1 MHLAHALQLLQPF
14 AQQRKAL
21 VVVPLKGVD
30 VLALLLREQPL
41 RLRAHVLLQR
51 RVAPDVRML
60 LPGGQLRAAVV
71 KGDPARQP
79 AFARQID
86 VEPRHGR
93 RGRVRREHRLTLA
106 HHRAFP
112 GRQNQP
118 RADLIKLLPV
128 KAHALRVRVRDLQQ
142 ARDARER
149 LAVRAGDRLRAEAVC
164 ARLAQHHV
172 AALHEQRRA
181 VALLRQ
187 LQRQGDVPARHLRPT
202 DGAVLPAHVRL
213 ASLQQ
218 AHGLIQR
225 RAREHQLA
233 AVSDRCVARKHH
245 NLTVQR
251 RIPRVQLLLAVGE
264 RQLPAVDGRL
274 PPGRAR
280 RQLGHAAHD
289 VRARPAD
296 FQPERD
302 HPARDAPQRGI
313 QVHALLG
320 GGAPSRRIH
329 AAPFQQRADHLP
341 AVARADGRRR
351 AAARRNHQ
359 RRHMPAAARRTGD
372 LPAGAAAADKHVHFL
387 VIQEIR
393 PAGFLRPADNAV
405 IPQQAVL
412 LPDRHAAHAAL
423 LHIRAAARKI
433 RGIADRA
440 ARAGQCE
447 HPPLPHPGVAI
458 SP

>member
-1 MHLAHALQLLQPF
+1 
-14 AQQRKAL
+14 
-21 VVVPLKGVD
+21 
-30 VLALLLREQPL
+30 
-41 RLRAHVLLQR
+41 
-51 RVAPDVRML
+51 ML
-60 LPGGQLRAAVV
+60 LPGGQFRATVV

-79 AFARQID
+79 AFALQID

-93 RGRVRREHRLTLA
+93 RGRVLGEHGLSLA
-106 HHRAFP
+106 HHRALP

-118 RADLIKLLPV
+118 RADLVKLLSV

-142 ARDARER
+142 TRDARER
-149 LAVRAGDRLRAEAVC
+149 LAVRAGDRLCAEAVR

-187 LQRQGDVPARHLRPT
+187 LQRQGNVPARHLRPIQR
-202 DGAVLPAHVRL
+202 AVFPAYVRL

-233 AVSDRCVARKHH
+233 AVGHRRVARKHH
-245 NLTVQR
+245 DLAVQR
-251 RIPRVQLLLAVGE
+251 RVPRVQLLLAVGE
-264 RQLPAVDGRL
+264 RQLAAIDGRL

-351 AAARRNHQ
+351 AATHRDHQ
-359 RRHMPAAARRTGD
+359 RRHMPAAAIRT
-372 LPAGAAAADKHVHFL
+372 AGAGKGGKHVHVL
-387 VIQEIR
+387 VIQEAR
-393 PAGFLRPADNAV
+393 PVFPFRTAHDALICQQPIFLPN
-405 IPQQAVL
+405 
-412 LPDRHAAHAAL
+412 RHAAHAAL

-440 ARAGQCE
+440 ACAGQCE
-447 HPPLPHPGVAI
+447 HPPLPHPDVAI